1 MSSLTRHGK
10 IGLKPGKIT
19 RIFQFD
25 FGRGM
30 TVSIVE
36 SDSIWDK
43 YGLKPDT
50 ITCLFEL
57 DIGSGTAVNA
67 VESNSTWE
75 DRA

>member
-1 MSSLTRHGK
+1 
-10 IGLKPGKIT
+10 
-19 RIFQFD
+19 
-25 FGRGM
+25 M